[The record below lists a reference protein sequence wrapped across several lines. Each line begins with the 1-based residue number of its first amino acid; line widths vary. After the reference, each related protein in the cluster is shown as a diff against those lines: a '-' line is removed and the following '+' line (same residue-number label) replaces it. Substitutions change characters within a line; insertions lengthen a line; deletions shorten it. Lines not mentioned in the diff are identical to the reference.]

1 MIQVTVDGKTRVIRG
16 KQIHYQTEND
26 LECTYKDHLICI
38 AKQEATNDFYIT
50 VRDKTG
56 MYAVQGG
63 FGGDYCRYGIE
74 TIEDC
79 LVMCIKN
86 ILL

>member
-1 MIQVTVDGKTRVIRG
+1 MIQVTVDGKTRVIRN

-26 LECTYKDHLICI
+26 LECTYKGHNICI
-38 AKQEATNDFYIT
+38 AKQEADDFYIT
-50 VRDKTG
+50 VRDIAG
-56 MYAVQGG
+56 RYAVQGG

-79 LVMCIKN
+79 LVMCIEN

>member
-1 MIQVTVDGKTRVIRG
+1 MLQVVVDGKIRVVRD

-26 LECTYKDHLICI
+26 LECTYKDHHIYI
-38 AKQEATNDFYIT
+38 AKQETDDFYVS

-56 MYAVQGG
+56 SYAVHGG
-63 FGGDYCRYGIE
+63 FGGDYCRYGIK